1 MICCCTLTENVVVC
15 CSAPEAL
22 TQCLSVSPLCHQREL
37 LCWDLR
43 GCINFTDRLC
53 YDTRRHI
60 VTLSAPPRL
69 HRPVAQICI
78 QEKNVNP

>member
-1 MICCCTLTENVVVC
+1 MLLHLAENVVVC
-15 CSAPEAL
+15 CSESGAR

-53 YDTRRHI
+53 YDTRRRI
-60 VTLSAPPRL
+60 VTLSAPPGL
-69 HRPVAQICI
+69 HPVAKICI
-78 QEKNVNP
+78 REKNVNP